1 MSYKGSAQTQKL
13 RALLRGDGLVVGA
26 GAYDALTARIVEKVG
41 FPVCFVTGAGVSMSH
56 GYADAGL
63 LCVEEVV
70 STCRYIAE
78 AVRIPVV
85 VDIDNGYGNA
95 MSVWRAVRLF
105 EQAGVAGIHV
115 EDQAWPKR
123 CGHLAGKRLVA
134 TEEMVQ
140 KIHAALDAREDPDF
154 VVMARCDAVA
164 VTGLQ
169 DALDR
174 GEAYLRAGADM
185 LWFEMRQDM
194 REIEAMARQFKG
206 RIPLHFNHSSSGKV
220 PRLSLEEI
228 EKLGFKSVGYHAH
241 IANAMAK
248 TALEVLTEIRKTGN
262 TTTIRDRIGGF
273 EEFYNICG
281 LQEIQAMEK
290 KYGV

>member
-1 MSYKGSAQTQKL
+1 MSYKKAQTAKL
-13 RALLRGDGLVVGA
+13 RALLRGEGLVVGA
-26 GAYDALTARIVEKVG
+26 GAYDGLTARIVEKAG
-41 FPVCFVTGAGVSMSH
+41 FDVCFVTGAGVSMSH

-78 AVRIPVV
+78 AVRVPVI
-85 VDIDNGYGNA
+85 VDMDNGYGNA
-95 MSVWRAVRLF
+95 MSVWRAIRLF
-105 EQAGVAGIHV
+105 EQAGVAGIHF

-123 CGHLAGKRLVA
+123 CGHLAGKRLV
-134 TEEMVQ
+134 TKEEMVQ

-154 VVMARCDAVA
+154 LIMARCDAVA
-164 VTGLQ
+164 VSGLK

-174 GEAYLRAGADM
+174 AEAYVAAGTDM
-185 LWFEMRQDM
+185 LWFEMRNDM
-194 REIEAMARQFKG
+194 QEIEAMARQFKA
-206 RIPLHFNHSSSGKV
+206 RVPLHFNHSSSGKV
-220 PRLSLEEI
+220 PRLSLTEI
-228 EKLGFKSVGYHAH
+228 EKLGFKTVGYHAH
-241 IANAMAK
+241 AANAMAK
-248 TALEVLTEIRKTGN
+248 TAFEILTEIRKTGN
-262 TTTIRDRIGGF
+262 TTAIWDRIGNF